1 MNVSA
6 QGIGKQFGR
15 RPALVDFTCEFL
27 SGSVTGVVGPNGSGK
42 TTAFRIIAGLIH
54 GAGRVVF
61 DGKPLTE
68 AVIPGRV
75 LGAHLGM
82 RAVHPKRAARAHLR
96 MAARG
101 MGVPDRRVEDVLTM
115 VGLASV
121 ADDRPG
127 GFSLGMSQRLAL
139 ATALLGRPDV
149 LLLDEPMNGLDIEG
163 IAWLRCFLRRYA
175 DAGHVVIVS
184 SHLLTEV
191 ETIADRIVILAE
203 GRMVAN
209 STMEGLRAA
218 VGTSR
223 VDVRCSDPVQL
234 ALALARSGH
243 AVTTAPDGAVSVTG
257 STSGEVGLVALAAG
271 IPLRELRAVEES
283 LEDVYLRLTRGQ
295 SQYAFEAMREVSG

>member
-209 STMEGLRAA
+209 STMEGLRA
-218 VGTSR
+218 GGGDQPR
-223 VDVRCSDPVQL
+223 RRPVL
-234 ALALARSGH
+234 RPCPAGPRSG
-243 AVTTAPDGAVSVTG
+243 AVRARRDHCAGGGGVGDRVGQRRGGAGRACGWHT
-257 STSGEVGLVALAAG
+257 AAG
-271 IPLRELRAVEES
+271 ASHRGGVAGRCLPTTHSRAVA
-283 LEDVYLRLTRGQ
+283 VR
-295 SQYAFEAMREVSG
+295 V